1 MAADGTGVV
10 VASWWLCV
18 CVVAVARGANL
29 GSSTTTANDIYIYI
43 KTTTSKVSS
52 KHEGILCVAF
62 LFLCHISLTLNCKA
76 PMEDVQ
82 MSSPLG
88 LRG

>member
-43 KTTTSKVSS
+43 
-52 KHEGILCVAF
+52 
-62 LFLCHISLTLNCKA
+62 
-76 PMEDVQ
+76 
-82 MSSPLG
+82 
-88 LRG
+88 